1 MNKIKRK
8 LALVMAMVLSITAI
22 TPGSVFASE
31 VQTESDAGQELVL
44 YDASERTDLDATEI
58 VTADDLNVEINS
70 DYDVTDVK
78 DGIHFNAS
86 KVSVTYYDKEGSFD
100 ISKTGNYDTYYK
112 VEPVSGKRAYL
123 ICRKVKV
130 YEVEKTTEGSSDD
143 KKSDDKSSD
152 DSEDGPSEL
161 VGDKADLS
169 KNTVD
174 YFISQGLLYESK
186 QYHNIVFLGNDKEG
200 VTRFASMR
208 GIYDKG
214 GKSFKCDV
222 AGNDKNYGFCV
233 ALSSSDVV
241 NVFEAPIDLM
251 SYVEL
256 YQAHG
261 ENAVALGGVADHP
274 LETFLS
280 DYPHIRTIRFCL
292 DSDEAGV
299 IAANE
304 LAKKYMEKGYGIK
317 VVVPSNEC
325 KDFNEMLI
333 QRKSLCKGNGKMR

>member
-1 MNKIKRK
+1 MRFSEEE
-8 LALVMAMVLSITAI
+8 LALAKSVDLCDVATALGYTVKRIGRYHTLKEMDSIRIYNRSHWFRWSRQYEAGNNG
-22 TPGSVFASE
+22 GSQIDFLRVFAGME
-31 VQTESDAGQELVL
+31 VKEAVFWLLDFAGYQ
-44 YDASERTDLDATEI
+44 
-58 VTADDLNVEINS
+58 
-70 DYDVTDVK
+70 K
-78 DGIHFNAS
+78 GM
-86 KVSVTYYDKEGSFD
+86 D
-100 ISKTGNYDTYYK
+100 IPK
-112 VEPVSGKRAYL
+112 VEMPKEKPKEIKEFVLPEANDNNDKIISYL
-123 ICRKVKV
+123 VNQR
-130 YEVEKTTEGSSDD
+130 G
-143 KKSDDKSSD
+143 
-152 DSEDGPSEL
+152 
-161 VGDKADLS
+161 LS
-169 KNTVD
+169 KDTVD

-186 QYHNIVFLGNDKEG
+186 QYHNIVFFGNDKEG

-261 ENAVALGGVADHP
+261 ENSVALGGVADHP

-292 DSDEAGV
+292 DSDAAGV

-304 LAKKYMEKGYGIK
+304 LAKKYMEKGYEIK
-317 VVVPSNEC
+317 VVVPSNGC